1 MEYGIHVSPAQLR
14 KLKSGGAVTLSKKHF
29 DDNAPHR
36 IRVMPNT
43 SRRINTAMRKD
54 KGVRVALKPE
64 EDIFVMTEEEGP
76 VSMKEGGS
84 TYAQRLARRTRNT
97 FKPLEKAVN
106 VAGEELAKTGDV
118 IKRGFKKEI
127 IDSGV
132 GKEIA
137 KNLIK
142 VGTEVALP
150 AALGAASMLAGDP
163 TGLSGA
169 TAANIAGRY
178 INRAAAKAGYGAK
191 MGGSTYAQRL
201 ARRTKNTF
209 KGIASNPAVK
219 ELGKQLLKEGAKAAG
234 DAISAY
240 TGNPAAG
247 AALEKIAVTGGDK
260 LIETGKVS
268 KAIKASKKSAKRVA
282 AEIVDDY
289 VDKNLT
295 GVEKEVAQKALAG
308 KYPNAKDL
316 VYDYGKSKLET
327 MPVPD
332 VFGGYGIPRRTRAG
346 LRMGKG
352 MAHLTPAYS
361 QAMRSV
367 TVGAGISGFRV
378 ADDRVVTPATAPSDI
393 IQLGSPYQR
402 INSPAMSPF
411 ISASPQLAG
420 FKVGGSFLPA
430 GRMGGSFVP
439 AG

>member
-43 SRRINTAMRKD
+43 SRRINTAMKKD

-64 EDIFVMTEEEGP
+64 EDIFVMTEEDGP

-84 TYAQRLARRTRNT
+84 TYAQRLARRTKNT
-97 FKPLEKAVN
+97 FKPV
-106 VAGEELAKTGDV
+106 GEAFQQTGDV

-142 VGTEVALP
+142 AGTEVVLP

-169 TAANIAGRY
+169 TAANVAGRY

-191 MGGSTYAQRL
+191 IGGSTYSQRL

-289 VDKNLT
+289 VDKTLT

-332 VFGGYGIPRRTRAG
+332 VFGGYGMAHLTPAYIQAMRS

-352 MAHLTPAYS
+352 MAHLTPGYS
-361 QAMRSV
+361 QAMHSV
-367 TVGAGISGFRV
+367 TVGTGVSGFRV
-378 ADDRVVTPATAPSDI
+378 ADDRVITPATAPSSI

-411 ISASPQLAG
+411 IAASPQLAG
-420 FKVGGSFLPA
+420 FKVGGSFLPS
-430 GRMGGSFVP
+430 GTRGGSFL
-439 AG
+439 ASG